1 MNGQKIEAL
10 GNPVALT
17 DAVNKQYVD
26 GVVVSGN
33 ATLIRNSTNNNSKLV
48 AN

>member
-26 GVVVSGN
+26 SVVVSGN
-33 ATLIRNSTNNNSKLV
+33 AALIRNSVVNTS
-48 AN
+48 